1 MNLKTELLTL
11 KSQGSHLTL
20 ASRAELSCSLAKQF
34 EKTGDYESAYEALSE
49 FWPEPDKSPKVEGL
63 KALSKADL
71 LLRAGALAGWQG
83 GAEAEG
89 DQEIAKD
96 LITRSLT
103 IYEELGAADRQAE
116 GHGEL

>member
-1 MNLKTELLTL
+1 MNLKTELLSL
-11 KSQGSHLTL
+11 KSPGSHLTL
-20 ASRAELSCSLAKQF
+20 AKRAELSCSLAKQF

-83 GAEAEG
+83 GA
-89 DQEIAKD
+89 DRI
-96 LITRSLT
+96 
-103 IYEELGAADRQAE
+103 ELCSFATGSNFR
-116 GHGEL
+116 